1 MKPEIAF
8 EKAIKATVTDKDV
21 KDNYK
26 PEMKVSHILVK
37 DEKTAKE
44 IKEKVNN
51 GEDFVFSKTV
61 FRRYWFKGTGRG
73 NIWFCPWTNSERI

>member
-21 KDNYK
+21 KNNYK

-37 DEKTAKE
+37 DENAKE

-51 GEDFVFSKTV
+51 GEDFAALAKQYSEDTGSKEQ
-61 FRRYWFKGTGRG
+61 GG
-73 NIWFCPWTNSERI
+73 NIWFCSWANSERI